1 MEDTIVKLQFTDGRR
16 RTMAKVIDCSES
28 GHAPGMQVRG
38 ETEDE
43 LVKAGEAH
51 VKQYHPAMKITR
63 EQLIGMAKDR

>member
-1 MEDTIVKLQFTDGRR
+1 
-16 RTMAKVIDCSES
+16 MAKVIDCTES

-38 ETEDE
+38 ETDDE

-51 VKQYHPAMKITR
+51 VKQYHPAMKVTR

>member
-1 MEDTIVKLQFTDGRR
+1 VRGSVTRKEKK
-16 RTMAKVIDCSES
+16 MAKVIDCTAP
-28 GHAPGMQVRG
+28 GHASGMQVRG

>member
-1 MEDTIVKLQFTDGRR
+1 MS
-16 RTMAKVIDCSES
+16 KVIDCTAP
-28 GHAPGMQVRG
+28 GHASGMQVRG

-51 VKQYHPAMKITR
+51 VKQYHPEMKITR